1 MEKGSPHGGR
11 EPTRRKG
18 AHAEE
23 ESPHGG
29 REPTWRK
36 GAHTE
41 EGSPHGGR
49 EPARRKEAHMEE
61 GSPHGEKGAHMEEG
75 SPHISII
82 LQAKKDEIQFDQTHQ
97 FYFKNYSYVRNRL
110 SQPKTVKSVNRKIST
125 SVLSRKPK
133 TDVLI
138 IDFTVLVSVF
148 PER

>member
-1 MEKGSPHGGR
+1 MSPPLEKSPLGGR
-11 EPTRRKG
+11 EPTRRKR
-18 AHAEE
+18 AHMEE
-23 ESPHGG
+23 GSPHGEG
-29 REPTWRK
+29 SPHSK
-36 GAHTE
+36 
-41 EGSPHGGR
+41 GSPHGGR